1 MHGARMGHASRLGQK
16 SAIANIQP
24 NLIIQGQPK
33 STPDQLQITKL
44 IQHKDIEIVRG
55 TAFKNNILIIPKI
68 SFLLVGKL
76 LHLFIYNN
84 LQYNHLQTDGSYP
97 LSLIIYFTITL
108 ICLVH
113 FIINGSLI

>member
-1 MHGARMGHASRLGQK
+1 MVHASRLGQK

-24 NLIIQGQPK
+24 NLIKFDNIQGQPK

-55 TAFKNNILIIPKI
+55 TAFKNNILIISKI

-97 LSLIIYFTITL
+97 LSFIIYFTITL

-113 FIINGSLI
+113 FIIIVT